1 MTRFLLAIAFIAS
14 TACGWTPPQGG
25 APTLPDGAH
34 TIALKQLSLL
44 GPNDI
49 GPAIAASTS
58 LSQVREAVTAHF
70 GKARPGTPIPWSEV
84 TDQPGQVYVAV
95 LTNPEC
101 TRPVKEAT
109 ALGDHTLLFLHWIG
123 HSDGVCN
130 AAMAR
135 PSWRLYS
142 VARSYLPKSG
152 TFTVRL
158 EFQGDAGDVVETQVP
173 LS

>member
-1 MTRFLLAIAFIAS
+1 MAIVAPARPDLLSGVGQPGRHYAIGCAPLVTMTRFLLAIAFIAS

-109 ALGDHTLLFLHWIG
+109 ALGD
-123 HSDGVCN
+123 
-130 AAMAR
+130 
-135 PSWRLYS
+135 
-142 VARSYLPKSG
+142 
-152 TFTVRL
+152 
-158 EFQGDAGDVVETQVP
+158 
-173 LS
+173 